1 MATETYRV
9 FSQREKEDGK
19 KTNLWLGADMTIDE
33 TGGTIAINSKG
44 ALAKKWQM
52 TFRPDQMTGFVI
64 EMIADTNT
72 LAAMYGGGLIGW
84 GVAAL
89 MGRWVKLPVLHLEQ
103 VGAEPGNRLVTVRGM
118 GFQQRK
124 ATEKIAR
131 HLATFLPERGYR
143 AEMPAVDTEEYWKAP
158 TMAILIGCGIVIA
171 AVALLLACIVIFAS
185 LASN

>member
-1 MATETYRV
+1 MASETYRV
-9 FSQREKEDGK
+9 FTQREKADGK
-19 KTNLWLGADMTIDE
+19 KTTAWLVADMAIDE
-33 TGGTIAINSKG
+33 TGGLVNINSKG

-52 TFRPDQMTGFVI
+52 TFRPDQITGFVI

-72 LAAMYGGGLIGW
+72 LAAMYGGGLVGW

-103 VGAEPGNRLVTVRGM
+103 GGAEAGNRLLTVRGT

-131 HLATFLPERGYR
+131 HLATFLAERGFSGQ
-143 AEMPAVDTEEYWKAP
+143 MPDVNNEEYWKAP
-158 TMAILIGCGIVIA
+158 TVAILVGCGVVIA
-171 AVALLLACIVIFAS
+171 LVIAIFACIAVVAG
-185 LASN
+185 LGSN